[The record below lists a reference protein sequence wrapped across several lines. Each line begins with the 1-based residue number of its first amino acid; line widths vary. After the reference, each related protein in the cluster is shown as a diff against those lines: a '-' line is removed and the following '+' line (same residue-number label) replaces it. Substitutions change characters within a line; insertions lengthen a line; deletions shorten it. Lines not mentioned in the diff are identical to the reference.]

1 MLVLSRTRITI
12 IARTQYYPWATD
24 ECLIK
29 VSMISGV
36 EAITI
41 DEADVLI
48 DGRTISV
55 DDLSSGTTVRL
66 IDLDGRVRTFTYS
79 GQPIQITVEQS
90 GIYIL
95 SLGKYSLKL
104 AVR

>member
-1 MLVLSRTRITI
+1 MSSNIKIERICEWIITVDELS
-12 IARTQYYPWATD
+12 
-24 ECLIK
+24 L
-29 VSMISGV
+29 
-36 EAITI
+36 
-41 DEADVLI
+41 
-48 DGRTISV
+48 
-55 DDLSSGTTVRL
+55 GTTVRL

-95 SLGKYSLKL
+95 SLGKYSLKI